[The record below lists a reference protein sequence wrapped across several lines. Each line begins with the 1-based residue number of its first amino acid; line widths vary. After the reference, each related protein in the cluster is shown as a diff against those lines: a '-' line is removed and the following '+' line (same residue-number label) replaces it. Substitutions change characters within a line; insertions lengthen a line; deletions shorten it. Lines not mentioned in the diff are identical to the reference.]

1 MFLFEPVFKC
11 QYSSQYV
18 QDNITYISTVIYH
31 LKCPCSFF
39 VLDTCVLSDKCYGF
53 STVRY
58 IYSVLWGVLSLSRYQ
73 RACVSYL
80 LLNVSIKTHRVAGL
94 QLHNAYFDLFCVFF
108 YNKNMTDKALHL
120 LHTGPESLLTIQSNF
135 ANSNIGFLN
144 IG

>member
-1 MFLFEPVFKC
+1 MQFLCFR
-11 QYSSQYV
+11 Y
-18 QDNITYISTVIYH
+18 
-31 LKCPCSFF
+31 LCP
-39 VLDTCVLSDKCYGF
+39 LSAMA
-53 STVRY
+53 SVRY

-80 LLNVSIKTHRVAGL
+80 LLNVSIKTHRVAGFSYITRTL
-94 QLHNAYFDLFCVFF
+94 IYFAFFF

-120 LHTGPESLLTIQSNF
+120 LHTGPESLLTILSNF